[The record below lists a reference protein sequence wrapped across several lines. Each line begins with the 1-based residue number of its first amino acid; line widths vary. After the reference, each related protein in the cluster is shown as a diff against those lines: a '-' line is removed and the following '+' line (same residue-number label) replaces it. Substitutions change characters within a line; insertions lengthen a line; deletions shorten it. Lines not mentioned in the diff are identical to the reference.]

1 MKYCK
6 DRPMQTIKHA
16 SAAELMRE
24 LEGMAERLAERKCP
38 YMAATLMQ
46 YYDGEFASE
55 TKEARMKFAK
65 TYDEM
70 ARQQAA
76 LREKAT

>member
-1 MKYCK
+1 
-6 DRPMQTIKHA
+6 
-16 SAAELMRE
+16 MRE
-24 LEGMAERLAERKCP
+24 LEGMAERLVERKCP
-38 YMAATLMQ
+38 YMASTLMQ

-55 TKEARMKFAK
+55 TQETRLKFAK
-65 TYDEM
+65 IYGEM